1 MRDDAEIADV
11 ILTHGAVVF
20 WGLFCK
26 SAPEQGAGHNKK
38 VNQVAQYSVLPGFTC
53 ANSVQKCRR
62 RRCLP
67 PIPARVRPAVPESA
81 CRSASAIR
89 RACRRRHGPASAAG
103 PPDARPRRTEE
114 RRVGKEC
121 GSTGRTWWTPT

>member
-1 MRDDAEIADV
+1 MHFTLFQSTGQLDETIGERRLAVVDMRDDAEIADV

-53 ANSVQKCRR
+53 ANSV
-62 RRCLP
+62 
-67 PIPARVRPAVPESA
+67 
-81 CRSASAIR
+81 
-89 RACRRRHGPASAAG
+89 
-103 PPDARPRRTEE
+103 
-114 RRVGKEC
+114 
-121 GSTGRTWWTPT
+121 

>member
-1 MRDDAEIADV
+1 MRDDAEIAEV
-11 ILTHGAVVF
+11 ILTDGAVVF

-67 PIPARVRPAVPESA
+67 PIPARVRPAVPE
-81 CRSASAIR
+81 RS
-89 RACRRRHGPASAAG
+89 
-103 PPDARPRRTEE
+103 EE
-114 RRVGKEC
+114 RRVGQAC
-121 GSTGRTWWTPT
+121 VSTGRSRWSPDH